1 MKTVLAIDDSSTIR
15 ELVNF
20 VLGNAGYKVVLA
32 VDGMDGLE
40 QLQRGKP
47 DLILTDVNMP
57 RLDGLGFIE
66 KARTTDNGRGTPI
79 LVLTT
84 ETDNAKKA
92 RAKAAGATGWI
103 VKPFNPNQ
111 LLEAIRRV
119 SF

>member
-1 MKTVLAIDDSSTIR
+1 MKTVLAIDDSATIR

-32 VDGMDGLE
+32 EDGIAGLE
-40 QLQRGKP
+40 QLQRCRP
-47 DLILTDVNMP
+47 DIVLTDVNMP

-66 KARTTDNGRGTPI
+66 QARLTEHGKGTPI

-84 ETDNAKKA
+84 ESGAEKKT

-111 LLEAIRRV
+111 LLDAVRRV

>member
-1 MKTVLAIDDSSTIR
+1 
-15 ELVNF
+15 
-20 VLGNAGYKVVLA
+20 
-32 VDGMDGLE
+32 MDGLE
-40 QLQRGKP
+40 QLLRGKP